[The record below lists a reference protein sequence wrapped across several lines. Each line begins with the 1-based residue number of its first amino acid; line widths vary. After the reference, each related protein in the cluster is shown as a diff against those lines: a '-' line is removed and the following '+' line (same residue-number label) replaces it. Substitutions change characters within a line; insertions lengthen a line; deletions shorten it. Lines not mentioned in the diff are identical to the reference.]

1 MEGDSKRRSGSYE
14 SEKTFTSQDTKKLSL
29 SEGSNLDKESS
40 PTSNISPGSSEQGTL
55 KKPKKFR
62 PKKFLAKRFS
72 RKKSEKSGDEQET
85 STENADAKSSSSKL
99 SEKLSPKLKKFNFV
113 KRFTGTRKYKV
124 NPSADDGSNTNLQKL
139 GGLSVSESSVKAV
152 EDENEEEVM
161 SEPSTELLSFEE
173 GEKFISEV
181 DIPFEESAPLSTS
194 ASVTRETVTLESKKV
209 QLKITISGR
218 KVEQRGSPS
227 PSASDKASQPTH
239 SPHEQ
244 TRDDIELLS
253 TSQVRLNERRDQFFR
268 SMLPAK
274 PITEA
279 SDPTSFAAVVKEGLP
294 VQAEPPEGA
303 SEVEKYSAL
312 TSSLNTII
320 SEAKELDD
328 SITTP
333 TKGENSLKIREVPE
347 VKLVDEPRVVDVTRK
362 SFVLAQSTPKKAVA
376 GDAEALDT
384 SEIVEE
390 DSDEMRKHKKSRI
403 PVERRRLSQET
414 PVTTSIRTQ
423 EAASPYHLN
432 LSTPTSDESPSKGEI
447 KFEIGNPVRPSRTSP
462 ATSTTALATLADL
475 EPIQAVA
482 SEDSS
487 IEEFHSPKSES
498 LPTETSRRRIRYVP
512 QLSTYTAE
520 EQELLRSNI
529 AANTLDSVDLNSA
542 PNDSSMFPVFDDSL
556 VRKFLLLCLRFC
568 PRFGNEADY

>member
-1 MEGDSKRRSGSYE
+1 MEGDNKRRSGSYE
-14 SEKTFTSQDTKKLSL
+14 SEKALTSGDSKKLSL

-40 PTSNISPGSSEQGTL
+40 PTSNISPGSSEAGTL

-72 RKKSEKSGDEQET
+72 RKKGEKSGDEHEP
-85 STENADAKSSSSKL
+85 SSENADAKSSSSKL
-99 SEKLSPKLKKFNFV
+99 SEKLSPKLQKFNFV

-124 NPSADDGSNTNLQKL
+124 NPSVDDGSSSNLQKL
-139 GGLSVSESSVKAV
+139 SGLSVSESSVKAV
-152 EDENEEEVM
+152 EVENEEEVM

-181 DIPFEESAPLSTS
+181 EIPIEESAPLSTS
-194 ASVTRETVTLESKKV
+194 TSVTRETVTLESKKV

-227 PSASDKASQPTH
+227 PSASDKASQPTN
-239 SPHEQ
+239 EQ
-244 TRDDIELLS
+244 TRGDIELLS
-253 TSQVRLNERRDQFFR
+253 TSQASLSERRDHFFR
-268 SMLPAK
+268 SMVVAK
-274 PITEA
+274 PIIEA
-279 SDPTSFAAVVKEGLP
+279 QDPTSFAAVVKEGLA
-294 VQAEPPEGA
+294 VQSEQPQGA

-320 SEAKELDD
+320 SEAKQLDD

-333 TKGENSLKIREVPE
+333 TKAEKLSEQQINKDPE
-347 VKLVDEPRVVDVTRK
+347 VKLVDEPRIVDVKRK
-362 SFVLAQSTPKKAVA
+362 SFVLAQSTPKKADA
-376 GDAEALDT
+376 GNAEALDT

-390 DSDEMRKHKKSRI
+390 DDEEMRKHKKSRV
-403 PVERRRLSQET
+403 PVERRRLPQET
-414 PVTTSIRTQ
+414 VVTTSIRTQ
-423 EAASPYHLN
+423 EASSPYHLN
-432 LSTPTSDESPSKGEI
+432 LSTTTTPDESPSKNEI
-447 KFEIGNPVRPSRTSP
+447 KFEIGDPVRPSRTSP
-462 ATSTTALATLADL
+462 ATSTTALATLTDL
-475 EPIQAVA
+475 EPIRVEA

-556 VRKFLLLCLRFC
+556 VRKVFDFVPDSEMKLS
-568 PRFGNEADY
+568 NDY